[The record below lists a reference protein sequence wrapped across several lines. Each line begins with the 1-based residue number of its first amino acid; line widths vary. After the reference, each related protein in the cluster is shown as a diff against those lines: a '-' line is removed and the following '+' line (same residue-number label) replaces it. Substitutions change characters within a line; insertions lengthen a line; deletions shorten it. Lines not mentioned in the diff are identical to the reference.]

1 MYRIYQIQNG
11 DTLES
16 IATMLNTTTQNLM
29 KLNGI
34 SQDVSLMPGGFII
47 VPMTDSRFT
56 TYIVKK
62 GDNIY
67 SIARQTGS
75 DYELLLKINGLE
87 KDDYIYPE
95 QEILIPSK
103 EYKFYLTKN
112 GDTIKSVIDN
122 LKIDYNNLLSN
133 NDEIFLTEEQ
143 LIIYK

>member
-11 DTLES
+11 DNLES

>member
-11 DTLES
+11 DNLES

-133 NDEIFLTEEQ
+133 NDKIFLTE
-143 LIIYK
+143 